1 MERVLGFITLSVHV
15 NATFPLAG
23 HVWSDCALKAFVD
36 FTVRQ
41 KTANVLALACV
52 VEDLAFMLPVNLSQ
66 ISGLRCCFQPYSC
79 VSPSVN

>member
-41 KTANVLALACV
+41 KTANVLALACI

-66 ISGLRCCFQPYSC
+66 ISGLHCCLQPDSC
-79 VSPSVN
+79 LSPSAN